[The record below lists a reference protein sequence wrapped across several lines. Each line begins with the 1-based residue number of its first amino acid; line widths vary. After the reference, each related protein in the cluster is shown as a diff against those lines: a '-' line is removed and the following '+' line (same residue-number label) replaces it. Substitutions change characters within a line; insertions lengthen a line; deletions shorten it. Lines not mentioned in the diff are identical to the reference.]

1 MALKPLATRTTQIAL
16 PLESK
21 HLSPLQVNPS
31 KLQIKGNTHVSINI
45 HPTPDGQF
53 SNLKEAALKWFSL
66 GYLPVPVREGT
77 KKPRVKV
84 KEWLQTLTQQTI
96 EQHWAIFEN
105 DDIGLYCSNGLVALD
120 SDAPESLA
128 AMAALENAHGIKPL
142 ISVKTKKGTHH
153 YFKLGEGVR
162 LKQTGSSTELNP
174 EYIDIRSENSYII
187 APPSTDKILHSESI
201 CPLENL
207 EVISQE
213 FADALVRHNGGTPE
227 NKEEKALQ
235 THAEFSNDE
244 PRMVKNPLAKP
255 VIKEDDSFKIAS
267 LRAMLNQLDPDES
280 YNTWFKSLMI
290 IHHETNG
297 SDQGLV
303 LADEWSSQGSLYKGT
318 REIESKW
325 ESFAGYSGA
334 PLTEATLSMM
344 LKERGVDSLEL
355 KAQVMEDLEPFEVCA
370 TEIIKSASQKSKLP
384 PFGSSLK
391 QYSLL
396 GKLDIVRKF
405 AVDATPLL
413 GSIALKGQFTVL
425 YADSNAGKTLL
436 TLHLLREA
444 ILGGRIEGDKVFYAN
459 MDDSSSGLL
468 GKGEIAEEL
477 GFHQLA
483 IGYQDLTK
491 DRFLEGVRDMIQTRE
506 ASGTLLVLD
515 TLKKFT
521 DVMSKSESSEFAQLM
536 REFTAVGGSA
546 LGLAHTN
553 KNRDREGQLVQ
564 TGTADIPQDADC
576 TYILDT
582 EVKNS
587 ETVVTFKNTK
597 SRGPVPRFAQ
607 FAYDRH
613 ERNYCKLLDSV
624 RELAVDESSLDFE
637 IVPEEN
643 PNDRMIRAIKE
654 VIGSGFNGKTNLI
667 NEAYALTKD
676 SKSKLEKIYLRYV
689 GSDPT
694 KHIWGFTVGERN
706 LQSFFLHPNS
716 TALDPKPASKSVAQD
731 DSISL
736 DHEDIM
742 DDEPDDKLDD

>member
-1 MALKPLATRTTQIAL
+1 M
-16 PLESK
+16 
-21 HLSPLQVNPS
+21 
-31 KLQIKGNTHVSINI
+31 SINI
-45 HPTPDGQF
+45 QPTPDGQF
-53 SNLKEAALKWFSL
+53 TSLREAALKWFSL
-66 GYLPVPVREGT
+66 GYLPLPISKGE
-77 KKPRVKV
+77 KKPSVIPK
-84 KEWLQTLTQQTI
+84 KWLSNLSEHSI
-96 EQHWAIFEN
+96 NRHWTDYPS
-105 DDIGLYCSNGLVALD
+105 DDIGLHCSNGLVALD
-120 SDAPESLA
+120 SDSPESLA
-128 AMAALENAHGIKPL
+128 PMIALEEKHGIKPL

-162 LKQTGSSTELNP
+162 LQQKGSSTELNP
-174 EYIDIRSENSYII
+174 ERIDIRSENSYII
-187 APPSTDKILHSESI
+187 APPSTDKFLVSESI

-207 EVISQE
+207 EVITQE

-227 NKEEKALQ
+227 SIERQVLH
-235 THAEFSNDE
+235 TSAESSLDE
-244 PRMVKNPLAKP
+244 PCLAKNPPAKP

-267 LRAMLNQLDPDES
+267 LRAMLYQIDPDEG
-280 YNTWFKSLMI
+280 YDVWIKAMAT
-290 IHHETNG
+290 IHHATNG
-297 SDQGLV
+297 SDEGLV
-303 LADEWSSQGSLYKGT
+303 LVDEWSSQGSLYKGT
-318 REIESKW
+318 REVEYKW

-370 TEIIKSASQKSKLP
+370 TEIIKSASQKSKLT
-384 PFGSSLK
+384 PFGGSLK

-444 ILGGRIEGDKVFYAN
+444 ILGERIEGDKVFYAN

-491 DRFLEGVRDMIQTRE
+491 DRFLDGVRDMIQTRE
-506 ASGTLLVLD
+506 ASGTLLLLD

-521 DVMSKSESSEFAQLM
+521 DVMSKSESSEFTQLM
-536 REFTAVGGSA
+536 REYTAVGGSVI
-546 LGLAHTN
+546 GLAHTN
-553 KNRDREGQLVQ
+553 KNRDRQGNLVQ

-576 TYILDT
+576 TYIL
-582 EVKNS
+582 ENEKKGS
-587 ETVVTFKNTK
+587 ENVVTFKNTK

-613 ERNYCKLLDSV
+613 ERDYRKLLDSV
-624 RELAVDESSLDFE
+624 REVAVDESSFDFE

-643 PNDRMIRAIKE
+643 PDDRMIRAIKE
-654 VIGSGFNGKTNLI
+654 VIGSGFDGKTNLI
-667 NEAYALTKD
+667 NKAHALTKD
-676 SKSKLEKIYLRYV
+676 SKSKLEKIFTRYV

-694 KHIWGFTVGERN
+694 KYIWDFTVGERN
-706 LQSFFLHPNS
+706 LQSYFLHPNS
-716 TALDPKPASKSVAQD
+716 TALDPKPASKSAAQD

-742 DDEPDDKLDD
+742 DDQPDDKLDD

>member
-1 MALKPLATRTTQIAL
+1 M
-16 PLESK
+16 
-21 HLSPLQVNPS
+21 
-31 KLQIKGNTHVSINI
+31 SINI

-53 SNLKEAALKWFSL
+53 TSLREAALKWFSL

-77 KKPRVKV
+77 KIPRVKV
-84 KEWLQTLTQQTI
+84 KDWLQTLTQQTI
-96 EQHWAIFEN
+96 EQHWAQFEN

-120 SDAPESLA
+120 SDSPESLA
-128 AMAALENAHGIKPL
+128 AMVALESAHGIKPL
-142 ISVKTKKGTHH
+142 ITVKSKKGTHH
-153 YFKLGEGVR
+153 YFKLDEGVR
-162 LKQTGSSTELNP
+162 LQQKGFSTKSNP
-174 EYIDIRSENSYII
+174 ERIDIRSENSYII
-187 APPSTDKILHSESI
+187 APPSTDKFLISESI
-201 CPLENL
+201 CPLEKL
-207 EVISQE
+207 EVITQE
-213 FADALVRHNGGTPE
+213 FADSLTLHNDHGAKIEKKSSLTKE
-227 NKEEKALQ
+227 NVTESDTL
-235 THAEFSNDE
+235 
-244 PRMVKNPLAKP
+244 KNTVNREISDLKVPYL
-255 VIKEDDSFKIAS
+255 S
-267 LRAMLNQLDPDES
+267 AMIHQFDPDKD
-280 YNTWFKSLMI
+280 YDQWFRVMAIVHHATKGGEEGLSLV
-290 IHHETNG
+290 
-297 SDQGLV
+297 D
-303 LADEWSSQGSLYKGT
+303 AWSSLGAQYVGT
-318 REIESKW
+318 EAITSKW
-325 ESFAGYSGA
+325 KSFTPDKDK
-334 PLTEATLSMM
+334 PLTEATLWMM
-344 LKERGVDSLEL
+344 LTNKGVDALDL
-355 KAQVMEDLEPFEVCA
+355 IAQVQENLEPFEVCA

-384 PFGSSLK
+384 PFGGSLK

>member
-1 MALKPLATRTTQIAL
+1 
-16 PLESK
+16 
-21 HLSPLQVNPS
+21 
-31 KLQIKGNTHVSINI
+31 
-45 HPTPDGQF
+45 
-53 SNLKEAALKWFSL
+53 
-66 GYLPVPVREGT
+66 
-77 KKPRVKV
+77 
-84 KEWLQTLTQQTI
+84 
-96 EQHWAIFEN
+96 
-105 DDIGLYCSNGLVALD
+105 
-120 SDAPESLA
+120 
-128 AMAALENAHGIKPL
+128 
-142 ISVKTKKGTHH
+142 
-153 YFKLGEGVR
+153 
-162 LKQTGSSTELNP
+162 
-174 EYIDIRSENSYII
+174 
-187 APPSTDKILHSESI
+187 
-201 CPLENL
+201 
-207 EVISQE
+207 
-213 FADALVRHNGGTPE
+213 
-227 NKEEKALQ
+227 
-235 THAEFSNDE
+235 
-244 PRMVKNPLAKP
+244 
-255 VIKEDDSFKIAS
+255 
-267 LRAMLNQLDPDES
+267 
-280 YNTWFKSLMI
+280 
-290 IHHETNG
+290 
-297 SDQGLV
+297 
-303 LADEWSSQGSLYKGT
+303 
-318 REIESKW
+318 
-325 ESFAGYSGA
+325 
-334 PLTEATLSMM
+334 MM

-654 VIGSGFNGKTNLI
+654 VIGSGFNGKTDLI

>member
-1 MALKPLATRTTQIAL
+1 M
-16 PLESK
+16 
-21 HLSPLQVNPS
+21 
-31 KLQIKGNTHVSINI
+31 SINI

-654 VIGSGFNGKTNLI
+654 VIGSGFNGKTDLI

>member
-1 MALKPLATRTTQIAL
+1 
-16 PLESK
+16 
-21 HLSPLQVNPS
+21 
-31 KLQIKGNTHVSINI
+31 VSINI

-53 SNLKEAALKWFSL
+53 TSLREAALKWFSL

-384 PFGSSLK
+384 PFGGSLK

>member
-1 MALKPLATRTTQIAL
+1 M
-16 PLESK
+16 
-21 HLSPLQVNPS
+21 
-31 KLQIKGNTHVSINI
+31 SINI

-384 PFGSSLK
+384 PFGGSLK

>member
-1 MALKPLATRTTQIAL
+1 M
-16 PLESK
+16 
-21 HLSPLQVNPS
+21 
-31 KLQIKGNTHVSINI
+31 SINI

-53 SNLKEAALKWFSL
+53 TSLREAALKWFSL

-77 KKPRVKV
+77 KIPRVKV
-84 KEWLQTLTQQTI
+84 KEWLQSLTQQAI
-96 EQHWAIFEN
+96 EQHWAKFEN
-105 DDIGLYCSNGLVALD
+105 DDIGLHCSNGLVALD
-120 SDAPESLA
+120 CDAPESLVA
-128 AMAALENAHGIKPL
+128 LVSLENDHGIKPL
-142 ISVKTKKGTHH
+142 ITVKTKKGTHH
-153 YFKLGEGVR
+153 YFKLGEGVQ
-162 LKQTGSSTELNP
+162 LQQKGFSTESNP
-174 EYIDIRSENSYII
+174 ERIDIRSENSYII
-187 APPSTDKILHSESI
+187 APPSTDKFLVSDSI
-201 CPLENL
+201 CTLENL

-227 NKEEKALQ
+227 SKDEKALQ

-244 PRMVKNPLAKP
+244 PRTVENPLAKP
-255 VIKEDDSFKIAS
+255 TIKEDDSFKIAS
-267 LRAMLNQLDPDES
+267 LRAMLSQIDPDES
-280 YNTWFKSLMI
+280 YDTWFKSLMI
-290 IHHETNG
+290 IHHETSG

-325 ESFAGYSGA
+325 KSFSEYSGA
-334 PLTEATLSMM
+334 PLTEASLSMM

-355 KAQVMEDLEPFEVCA
+355 KAKVMEDLEPFEVCA
-370 TEIIKSASQKSKLP
+370 TEIIKSASQKSKSP
-384 PFGSSLK
+384 SFSGSLK

-396 GKLDIVRKF
+396 GKLDVVRKF

-425 YADSNAGKTLL
+425 YAKSNAGKTLI

-477 GFHQLA
+477 GFHQMA

-506 ASGTLLVLD
+506 ASGTLLLLD
-515 TLKKFT
+515 TVKKFT
-521 DVMSKSESSEFAQLM
+521 DVMSKSESSQFAQLM
-536 REFTAVGGSA
+536 REFTAVGGTVV
-546 LGLAHTN
+546 GLAHTN
-553 KNRDREGQLVQ
+553 KNRDRYGNLVE

-576 TYILDT
+576 TYLLDN
-582 EVKNS
+582 EMKGS
-587 ETVVTFKNTK
+587 ENLVTFKNTK
-597 SRGPVPRFAQ
+597 ARGPVPRIAQ
-607 FAYDRH
+607 FAFDRY
-613 ERNYCKLLDSV
+613 ERDYCKLLDSV
-624 RELAVDESSLDFE
+624 REDAVDESSFDFE

-643 PNDRMIRAIKE
+643 PDDRMIRAIKE
-654 VIGSGFNGKTNLI
+654 VIGSGFDGKTNLI
-667 NEAYALTKD
+667 NEAHALTKD

-694 KHIWGFTVGERN
+694 KHIWDFTVGERN

-716 TALDPKPASKSVAQD
+716 TALDPKTASKSLAQD

-736 DHEDIM
+736 DHDDIM
-742 DDEPDDKLDD
+742 DDESDDKLDD

>member
-1 MALKPLATRTTQIAL
+1 
-16 PLESK
+16 
-21 HLSPLQVNPS
+21 
-31 KLQIKGNTHVSINI
+31 VSINI

-53 SNLKEAALKWFSL
+53 TSLREAALKWFSL

-77 KKPRVKV
+77 KIPRVKV
-84 KEWLQTLTQQTI
+84 KDWLQTLTQQTI
-96 EQHWAIFEN
+96 EQHWAQFEN

-120 SDAPESLA
+120 SDSPESLA
-128 AMAALENAHGIKPL
+128 AMVALESAHGIKPL
-142 ISVKTKKGTHH
+142 ITVKSKKGTHH
-153 YFKLGEGVR
+153 YFKLDEGVR
-162 LKQTGSSTELNP
+162 LQQKGFSTKSNP
-174 EYIDIRSENSYII
+174 ERIDIRSENSYII
-187 APPSTDKILHSESI
+187 APPSTDKFLISESI
-201 CPLENL
+201 CPLEKL
-207 EVISQE
+207 EVITQE
-213 FADALVRHNGGTPE
+213 FADSLTLHNDHGAKIEKKSSLTKE
-227 NKEEKALQ
+227 NVTESDTL
-235 THAEFSNDE
+235 
-244 PRMVKNPLAKP
+244 KNTVNREISDLKVPYL
-255 VIKEDDSFKIAS
+255 S
-267 LRAMLNQLDPDES
+267 AMIHQFDPDKD
-280 YNTWFKSLMI
+280 YDQWFRVMAIVHHATKGGEEGLSLV
-290 IHHETNG
+290 
-297 SDQGLV
+297 D
-303 LADEWSSQGSLYKGT
+303 AWSSLGAQYVGT
-318 REIESKW
+318 EAITSKW
-325 ESFAGYSGA
+325 KSFTPDKDK
-334 PLTEATLSMM
+334 PLTEATLWMM
-344 LKERGVDSLEL
+344 LTNKGVDALDL
-355 KAQVMEDLEPFEVCA
+355 IAQVQENLEPFEVCA

-384 PFGSSLK
+384 PFGGSLK

-637 IVPEEN
+637 IVPEED

>member
-1 MALKPLATRTTQIAL
+1 
-16 PLESK
+16 
-21 HLSPLQVNPS
+21 
-31 KLQIKGNTHVSINI
+31 
-45 HPTPDGQF
+45 
-53 SNLKEAALKWFSL
+53 
-66 GYLPVPVREGT
+66 
-77 KKPRVKV
+77 
-84 KEWLQTLTQQTI
+84 LTQQTI

-370 TEIIKSASQKSKLP
+370 TEIIKSASQKSKLS
-384 PFGSSLK
+384 PFGGSLK

-637 IVPEEN
+637 IVPEED

>member
-1 MALKPLATRTTQIAL
+1 M
-16 PLESK
+16 
-21 HLSPLQVNPS
+21 
-31 KLQIKGNTHVSINI
+31 SINI

-53 SNLKEAALKWFSL
+53 TSLREAALKWFSL

-384 PFGSSLK
+384 PFGGSLK

>member
-1 MALKPLATRTTQIAL
+1 M
-16 PLESK
+16 
-21 HLSPLQVNPS
+21 
-31 KLQIKGNTHVSINI
+31 SINI

>member
-384 PFGSSLK
+384 PFGGSLK

-654 VIGSGFNGKTNLI
+654 VIGSGFNGKTDLI

>member
-1 MALKPLATRTTQIAL
+1 
-16 PLESK
+16 
-21 HLSPLQVNPS
+21 
-31 KLQIKGNTHVSINI
+31 
-45 HPTPDGQF
+45 
-53 SNLKEAALKWFSL
+53 
-66 GYLPVPVREGT
+66 
-77 KKPRVKV
+77 
-84 KEWLQTLTQQTI
+84 
-96 EQHWAIFEN
+96 
-105 DDIGLYCSNGLVALD
+105 
-120 SDAPESLA
+120 
-128 AMAALENAHGIKPL
+128 
-142 ISVKTKKGTHH
+142 
-153 YFKLGEGVR
+153 
-162 LKQTGSSTELNP
+162 
-174 EYIDIRSENSYII
+174 
-187 APPSTDKILHSESI
+187 LHSESI

-384 PFGSSLK
+384 PFGGSLK

>member
-1 MALKPLATRTTQIAL
+1 M
-16 PLESK
+16 
-21 HLSPLQVNPS
+21 
-31 KLQIKGNTHVSINI
+31 SINI

-654 VIGSGFNGKTNLI
+654 VIGSGFNGKTDLI

-694 KHIWGFTVGERN
+694 KHIWDFTVGERN

-716 TALDPKPASKSVAQD
+716 TAIDPKTASKSVAQD

>member
-1 MALKPLATRTTQIAL
+1 
-16 PLESK
+16 LESK

>member
-384 PFGSSLK
+384 PFGGSLK

-444 ILGGRIEGDKVFYAN
+444 ILAGRIEAGKVFYAN

-468 GKGEIAEEL
+468 VKGEIAEEL
-477 GFHQLA
+477 GFHQMTV
-483 IGYQDLTK
+483 GYQDLTIE
-491 DRFLEGVRDMIQTRE
+491 RFKQAVREMIKSGE
-506 ASGTLLVLD
+506 ASGTLLLLD

-521 DVMSKSESSEFAQLM
+521 DVMSKTESSQFAQLM
-536 REFTAVGGSA
+536 REFTAAGGTA
-546 LGLAHTN
+546 VGLAHTN
-553 KNRDREGQLVQ
+553 KNKDRDGNQVQ